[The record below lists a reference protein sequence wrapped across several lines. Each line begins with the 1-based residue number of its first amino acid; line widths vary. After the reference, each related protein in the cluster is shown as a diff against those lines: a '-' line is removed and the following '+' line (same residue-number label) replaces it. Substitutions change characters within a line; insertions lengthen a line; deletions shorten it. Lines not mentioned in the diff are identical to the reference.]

1 MGKSLAKVVYK
12 PDPNASDVFLVVV
25 NPVEVCISATAT
37 ESSAHTA
44 SVSIRNGRMEVIILA
59 LHYRLN
65 H

>member
-12 PDPNASDVFLVVV
+12 PDPNASDVFLVLV
-25 NPVEVCISATAT
+25 NHAEVCISATAT

-44 SVSIRNGRMEVIILA
+44 SVSIINGRVEVIILA
-59 LHYRLN
+59 LHYRVN